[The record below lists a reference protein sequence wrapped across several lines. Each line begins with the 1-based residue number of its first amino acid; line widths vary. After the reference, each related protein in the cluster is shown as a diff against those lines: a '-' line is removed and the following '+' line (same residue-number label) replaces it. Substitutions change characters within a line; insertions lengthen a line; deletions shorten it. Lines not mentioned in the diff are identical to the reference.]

1 MNRLEQKR
9 KRCLLKEG
17 VIKKCI
23 YAEKITKSALIH
35 KNIMDRKKSDDY
47 YFCPANGCLALRERE
62 TLGVEE
68 ET

>member
-1 MNRLEQKR
+1 M
-9 KRCLLKEG
+9 
-17 VIKKCI
+17 
-23 YAEKITKSALIH
+23 TKSALIH